1 MPWLVKKFQSGV
13 EKSPIDFGLL
23 HAQQWVLERVRERVR
38 RLARRRLVS
47 ERHWVAGQAPGG
59 DRLLSSRGLGD

>member
-1 MPWLVKKFQSGV
+1 LPWLVKKFQSGV

-23 HAQQWVLERVRERVR
+23 HAQQWVLERVRVR

-47 ERHWVAGQAPGG
+47 EGRWVAGQAPGG
-59 DRLLSSRGLGD
+59 DRLLSSKGLGD